1 MRMWVSAC
9 AHIRSRQTC
18 CKWWQFQN
26 IEELVRSLSGEGAVF
41 ALVCV
46 VARLVWFYRG
56 EAAAVHSWL
65 CAV

>member
-1 MRMWVSAC
+1 MLQMVAVP
-9 AHIRSRQTC
+9 
-18 CKWWQFQN
+18 KLN